1 MKTTPNSLARFLGVV
16 TIFGILMAISV
27 TAAAKRDKK
36 ESDYVNQY
44 CHDKTE
50 YVLDDKTRVDCL
62 TPGKAMEF
70 DFAPKWAECV
80 GQALYYGAMTGKTP
94 TCVLILD
101 DKNDV
106 KYAKRIKT
114 VARAY
119 RHFNLRVEVIREGEK
134 YCIVNC
140 G

>member
-36 ESDYVNQY
+36 EADYVNQY
-44 CHDKTE
+44 CHDTKE
-50 YVLDDKTRVDCL
+50 YVLDDMARVDCL
-62 TPGKAMEF
+62 TPAKAMEF
-70 DFAPKWAECV
+70 DFAVKWSECA
-80 GQALYYGAMTGKTP
+80 GQALYYGAKTGKTP
-94 TCVLILD
+94 TCVLILEHE
-101 DKNDV
+101 NDV
-106 KYAKRIKT
+106 KYTKRIKT

-119 RHFNLRVEVIREGEK
+119 RHFNLRVEVISKNEK

-140 G
+140 N